1 MDLLKSISLAL
12 ALAVVSLSVSPTVR
26 PSGALWAQMHMPHPT
41 SGPEAPLGIPET
53 RLGSGTSWLPDSSPM
68 HASHFTLGAWTLMVH
83 GSAFLQYDRQ
93 GGTRGEDQVAL
104 LDWAMLAASR
114 SLAGG
119 QLDLRGMLSTDPWG
133 VGSAGYPLLLQTGE
147 SNRGVPPHDHQHP
160 HDLFMEVAALYRRAV
175 AKNLG
180 ASLYLAPIGG
190 ERPARADFS
199 SLAGRNAHNVRSAD
213 RRRLHTDGERR
224 GLLVQRPRA
233 ERRSHGFRL
242 RWPPPRLVQRP
253 DLPEPGAALEP
264 LGVVCL
270 PQEPGGAAPGRITA
284 PVRGLRTHDAAVRG
298 GRTVGERADL
308 GRERPARLG
317 TVVE

>member
-133 VGSAGYPLLLQTGE
+133 VGSAGSAAAPDGRVE
-147 SNRGVPPHDHQHP
+147 PGRAAARPPASSRPVHGGCG
-160 HDLFMEVAALYRRAV
+160 AL
-175 AKNLG
+175 
-180 ASLYLAPIGG
+180 
-190 ERPARADFS
+190 PAR
-199 SLAGRNAHNVRSAD
+199 
-213 RRRLHTDGERR
+213 
-224 GLLVQRPRA
+224 
-233 ERRSHGFRL
+233 
-242 RWPPPRLVQRP
+242 
-253 DLPEPGAALEP
+253 
-264 LGVVCL
+264 
-270 PQEPGGAAPGRITA
+270 GG
-284 PVRGLRTHDAAVRG
+284 
-298 GRTVGERADL
+298 
-308 GRERPARLG
+308 
-317 TVVE
+317 

>member
-1 MDLLKSISLAL
+1 MDLLKSFSLAL

-68 HASHFTLGAWTLMVH
+68 HASHFTL
-83 GSAFLQYDRQ
+83 
-93 GGTRGEDQVAL
+93 
-104 LDWAMLAASR
+104 AACR

-160 HDLFMEVAALYRRAV
+160 HDLFMEVAALYRRTV

-180 ASLYLAPIGG
+180 ASLYLAP
-190 ERPARADFS
+190 
-199 SLAGRNAHNVRSAD
+199 
-213 RRRLHTDGERR
+213 
-224 GLLVQRPRA
+224 
-233 ERRSHGFRL
+233 
-242 RWPPPRLVQRP
+242 
-253 DLPEPGAALEP
+253 
-264 LGVVCL
+264 
-270 PQEPGGAAPGRITA
+270 
-284 PVRGLRTHDAAVRG
+284 
-298 GRTVGERADL
+298 
-308 GRERPARLG
+308 
-317 TVVE
+317 

>member
-1 MDLLKSISLAL
+1 MRINPSARVGAAL
-12 ALAVVSLSVSPTVR
+12 ALLAGGVSPAR
-26 PSGALWAQMHMPHPT
+26 AQMHMQHPT

-93 GGTRGEDQVAL
+93 GGTRGDDQVAL

-133 VGSAGYPLLLQTGE
+133 VGSAGYSLLLQTGE
-147 SNRGVPPHDHQHP
+147 SNRGVPLHDHQHP

-180 ASLYLAPIGG
+180 VSLYLAP
-190 ERPARADFS
+190 
-199 SLAGRNAHNVRSAD
+199 
-213 RRRLHTDGERR
+213 
-224 GLLVQRPRA
+224 
-233 ERRSHGFRL
+233 
-242 RWPPPRLVQRP
+242 
-253 DLPEPGAALEP
+253 
-264 LGVVCL
+264 
-270 PQEPGGAAPGRITA
+270 
-284 PVRGLRTHDAAVRG
+284 
-298 GRTVGERADL
+298 VGEPAV
-308 GRERPARLG
+308 GPVAFPHRPSAANDPLAPISHH
-317 TVVE
+317 